1 MLIFWL
7 FSSAPQPLL
16 LLTLAL
22 SVYLTVIELREY
34 RPHWKVWVWWISFV
48 VLTHFL
54 GYLILRGV
62 RAYHRFKHSR
72 A

>member
-1 MLIFWL
+1 MFWL
-7 FSSAPQPLL
+7 LSSAPQPLL

-22 SVYLTVIELREY
+22 CVYLTVIELREY

>member
-1 MLIFWL
+1 MFWL
-7 FSSAPQPLL
+7 LQAAPQPLL
-16 LLTLAL
+16 LLTLGL
-22 SVYLTVIELREY
+22 CVYLTVIELREY

-54 GYLILRGV
+54 GYLILRAY
-62 RAYHRFKHSR
+62 RAIDRFRQSR

>member
-1 MLIFWL
+1 VLIFWL

>member
-1 MLIFWL
+1 MFWL
-7 FSSAPQPLL
+7 LSSAPQPLL